1 MLDTPRGSSALVWSL
16 LWNTGMR
23 TILWVEDEAAVR
35 TMVSDALAER
45 GYRVLE
51 AGTGAEA
58 LEVAGRHAGPI
69 HVAVSDVVIPAP
81 AGPELADRI
90 AAVHPE
96 ARFLFVSGYA
106 GSQLDT
112 EALARSGAAF
122 LRKPFRTSALIDK
135 VEEILQFT
143 AR

>member
-1 MLDTPRGSSALVWSL
+1 MQ
-16 LWNTGMR
+16 
-23 TILWVEDEAAVR
+23 TILWVEDEAVVR
-35 TMVSDALAER
+35 AIVSDTLAER

-51 AGTGAEA
+51 AAGGAEA
-58 LEVAGRHAGPI
+58 LEVARGHSGPI
-69 HVAVSDVVIPAP
+69 HLAVSDVVIPAP
-81 AGPELADRI
+81 AGPELADQI

-96 ARFLFVSGYA
+96 AHFLFVSGYA

-122 LRKPFRTSALIDK
+122 LRKPFRMSALIEK
-135 VEEILQFT
+135 VEEVLRLA